1 MERIFKPVS
10 KKISFS
16 NHPKERKTAGH
27 FYSQEEPALRKIIQH
42 LFHPDYILFDWEFY
56 SNALEFE

>member
-1 MERIFKPVS
+1 MERMFKPVS

-16 NHPKERKTAGH
+16 NHPKETKIAGH
-27 FYSQEEPALRKIIQH
+27 FYSKEKGAIKKIIQH
-42 LFHPDYILFDWEFY
+42 LIHPGYILFDWEFY